1 MQVAVLIPTYNR
13 AGLLEQACQS
23 LLNQTHQDWHA
34 YIADDGSSVMPQP
47 PTDPRFTF
55 VRYTHGG
62 LARNFNRLLK
72 MWEAGGQER
81 ATWLGDDDI
90 LLPMALERMIAHQTA
105 DVVFSDLIYTNMAP
119 LDEHFM
125 GIAEGWGRRTCDP
138 RRYSLDAASFHDN
151 FNMGT
156 AFMSRNVLAAP
167 RFDTR
172 FTTGI
177 EDLLWLYGLFVHGCT
192 FDHFPEVT
200 KYYRI
205 HDGNNS
211 NVQRMI
217 ERPEYAI
224 ESALLEQTVHELREG
239 R

>member
-119 LDEHFM
+119 LDEHFT
-125 GIAEGWGRRTCDP
+125 GIAEGWVLDVRSAAIQSGRD
-138 RRYSLDAASFHDN
+138 
-151 FNMGT
+151 
-156 AFMSRNVLAAP
+156 
-167 RFDTR
+167 
-172 FTTGI
+172 
-177 EDLLWLYGLFVHGCT
+177 FV
-192 FDHFPEVT
+192 P
-200 KYYRI
+200 
-205 HDGNNS
+205 
-211 NVQRMI
+211 
-217 ERPEYAI
+217 
-224 ESALLEQTVHELREG
+224 
-239 R
+239 